1 VTLVGSEL
9 DGAGLLL
16 DFKLL
21 KHVLRPVIE
30 RIDHQMLNDLEPFTV
45 LNPSAENIA
54 KYFYD
59 QTREQLAEVTKGRVR
74 VKNCTIWETDTT
86 TATYYE

>member
-1 VTLVGSEL
+1 
-9 DGAGLLL
+9 
-16 DFKLL
+16 
-21 KHVLRPVIE
+21 
-30 RIDHQMLNDLEPFTV
+30 MLNDLEPFTV

-59 QTREQLAEVTKGRVR
+59 QTNLQLVTMTQGRVR
-74 VKNCTIWETDTT
+74 VKEATIWETDTC